1 MNHSTRRS
9 NRSLR
14 RAFTLVEIIVVI
26 VILGILATL
35 IAPRILSRIGQSKHS
50 VAESNAA
57 VLANATKLFL
67 ADCGGKMPEGA
78 SIMALWEKP
87 GGLDEGQWKG
97 PYVDSSEQLKDPWGV
112 NFVLVSP
119 GKKNVDF
126 DVVSYGADKNPGG
139 TGDDADITKP

>member
-1 MNHSTRRS
+1 M
-9 NRSLR
+9 NRSTHRLR

-35 IAPRILSRIGQSKHS
+35 IAPRILGRIGQSKS
-50 VAESNAA
+50 AVAESNAA

-67 ADCGGKMPEGA
+67 ADCGGRMPEGA

-97 PYVDSSEQLKDPWGV
+97 PYVDSIDQLKDPWGAM
-112 NFVLVSP
+112 FVLVVP
-119 GKKNVDF
+119 GRKNIDF
-126 DVVSYGADKNPGG
+126 DIVSYGADKAPGG
-139 TGDDADITKP
+139 DGDNADITKP